1 MQRNPIPAAVLAAAL
16 SACTLQ
22 PEALNSE
29 RIERRFGSYGIEV
42 LDQSGNIRHS
52 SLYSTHGGADICR
65 TYAIVEFVDDNPVYS
80 TDIHSK
86 VVGGAS
92 IGATFKADGWDIL
105 KKTFYVG
112 NISLPANGNTITELM
127 QLDSVAELAVHA
139 YELHIKKAPTSIH
152 YATIIEV
159 HHPEYLQADDL
170 DELFPLTID
179 PGTGAQDRV
188 RQLVLGPH
196 DD

>member
-1 MQRNPIPAAVLAAAL
+1 MQRNPIPAVVLAAAL
-16 SACTLQ
+16 SACTLH

-42 LDQSGNIRHS
+42 LGQGGNIRRS
-52 SLYSTHGGADICR
+52 SLYSTHGGVDICR
-65 TYAIVEFVDDNPVYS
+65 TYAIVEFVDDNAVYS

-112 NISLPANGNTITELM
+112 NISLPAAGNTITDLM
-127 QLDSVAELAVHA
+127 QLDSVTELAVHA
-139 YELHIKKAPTSIH
+139 YELHIEKAPASIH

-159 HHPEYLQADDL
+159 HHPEYLEAGDL
-170 DELFPLTID
+170 RELYPVTID
-179 PGTGAQDRV
+179 AGADAQNHV
-188 RQLVLGPH
+188 RELVLRQH
-196 DD
+196 ED

>member
-22 PEALNSE
+22 SEALNSE
-29 RIERRFGSYGIEV
+29 RIERRFGSYGIAV
-42 LDQSGNIRHS
+42 LEQSENIRRS

-65 TYAIVEFVDDNPVYS
+65 TYAIVEFVDDNSVYS

-112 NISLPANGNTITELM
+112 NVSLPATGNTITELM
-127 QLDSVAELAVHA
+127 QLDSVTELAVHA
-139 YELHIKKAPTSIH
+139 YELHIEKMPASIH

-159 HHPEYLQADDL
+159 HHPEYLRADDL
-170 DELFPLTID
+170 HELFPTTVD
-179 PGTGAQDRV
+179 AGTEAQNRV
-188 RQLVLGPH
+188 RQLVLGQH